1 MSYVSVWKPVNDRL
15 VRVSIENSNEVIGL
29 LIGSLINDTLI
40 IEDSITGEFSG
51 EPHRV
56 VLHPTTIAK
65 IADELVKGRL
75 KGNIVGWYHSHT
87 EGGISFSQTDVETQK
102 KLQQFSS
109 LTVGMVVDAKNGNTG
124 FFRVDEK
131 GKPVKIPEDRVR
143 VYSKKSEAVAVK
155 PSISPPISRRKAHP
169 VRSPISAQLIL
180 GLVLI
185 VLAISLSILGI
196 QMLSHGSPPPPPTIQ
211 HIPITRTLVG
221 SSTSIMANSTGIKN
235 MTLFY
240 ATDGES
246 FTTAEMTS
254 TIPGEFQS
262 TIPGSQITG
271 NFSYFIEATTDTG
284 TRTSTNVFHVLVSDF
299 SVVAQD
305 QTITIFRNSTSS
317 SNVALRLTSINAFHN
332 AITISTSG
340 VPNGV
345 NVSFS
350 PDRALPG
357 TTLNLN
363 LAATPNAS
371 LGSFPLI
378 ISGTYYPPN
387 SQVLTRTARVM
398 VTVTDFTFDVLPTSI
413 LVVGGSQ
420 AAFTVNLATEQGFE
434 APIAITVVGLPQGA
448 KLILVP
454 TGTDSTIL
462 TVPGMISLAIET
474 RGVKQG
480 TYTITLTVEAS
491 LRAGGYVIHSQKVQ
505 LTVR

>member
-1 MSYVSVWKPVNDRL
+1 MNDRL
-15 VRVSIENSNEVIGL
+15 TKVSTENSNEVIGL

-56 VLHPTTIAK
+56 VLHPSTIAK

-87 EGGISFSQTDVETQK
+87 EGGIFFSQTDVETQK

-124 FFRVDEK
+124 FFRVDDT
-131 GKPVKIPEDRVR
+131 GKPVKISEDRVR
-143 VYSKKSEAVAVK
+143 VYSKKSEAVAAK
-155 PSISPPISRRKAHP
+155 PSTPPPISRRTARP
-169 VRSPISAQLIL
+169 VRSPISTQLIL

-185 VLAISLSILGI
+185 VLAVSLSILGI
-196 QMLSHGSPPPPPTIQ
+196 QMLSRGSPPPPAMVH
-211 HIPITRTLVG
+211 HIPVTHTLVG
-221 SSTSIMANSTGIKN
+221 SSISIMANSTGIKN

-246 FTTAEMTS
+246 FTSAEMAS
-254 TIPGEFQS
+254 TVPGEFQS
-262 TIPGSQITG
+262 TIPGSQVTG
-271 NFSYFIEATTDTG
+271 NLSYYIEAATDTG
-284 TRTSTNVFHVLVSDF
+284 TKTSTSVFHVLASDF
-299 SVVAQD
+299 NLVAQN
-305 QTITIFRNSTSS
+305 QAVTVFRNSTNP
-317 SNVALRLTSINAFHN
+317 SNIELRLISINAFHN

-340 VPNGV
+340 APNGV
-345 NVSFS
+345 TVSFY
-350 PDRALPG
+350 PDSAPPG
-357 TTLNLN
+357 TTVNLN

-371 LGSFPLI
+371 LGAFPLI
-378 ISGTYYPPN
+378 ISGSYSPPN
-387 SQVLTRTARVM
+387 SQVLTRTTKVM
-398 VTVTDFTFDVLPTSI
+398 VTITDFTFDVLPTTLS
-413 LVVGGSQ
+413 VVGGSQ
-420 AAFTVNLATEQGFE
+420 AAFTVNLTTEQGFE

-448 KLILVP
+448 KLILTP
-454 TGTDSTIL
+454 TTDSTIL
-462 TVPGMISLAIET
+462 RVPGTISLAIQT
-474 RGVKQG
+474 LGVKQG